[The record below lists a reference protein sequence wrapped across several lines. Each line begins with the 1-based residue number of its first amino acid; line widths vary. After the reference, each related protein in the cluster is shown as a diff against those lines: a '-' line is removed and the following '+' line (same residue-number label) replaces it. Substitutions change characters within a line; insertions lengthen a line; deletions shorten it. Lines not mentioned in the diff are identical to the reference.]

1 MFPFSPNDNCIL
13 LLSNFVAKII
23 INFNIPKFF
32 PEKVKEILKN
42 VGATDKPCFFIIFLS
57 PIRRWFRAVDDAVNV
72 SIVGLV
78 PLERLLH
85 ALRACFFIL
94 ISILLFSSSL
104 LLSVK
109 RGRALGYNWIWNRLA
124 SDEIHFDFTTNTPFK

>member
-57 PIRRWFRAVDDAVNV
+57 PIRR
-72 SIVGLV
+72 
-78 PLERLLH
+78 
-85 ALRACFFIL
+85 
-94 ISILLFSSSL
+94 
-104 LLSVK
+104 
-109 RGRALGYNWIWNRLA
+109 
-124 SDEIHFDFTTNTPFK
+124 

>member
-42 VGATDKPCFFIIFLS
+42 VGATDKLCFFI
-57 PIRRWFRAVDDAVNV
+57 
-72 SIVGLV
+72 
-78 PLERLLH
+78 
-85 ALRACFFIL
+85 
-94 ISILLFSSSL
+94 
-104 LLSVK
+104 
-109 RGRALGYNWIWNRLA
+109 
-124 SDEIHFDFTTNTPFK
+124 T